1 METKST
7 REVILDAAVAVY
19 GRGGSRGFSMRGV
32 ASEAGITATAIYR
45 HFPDKA
51 ALARALVERVR
62 RLLGGYL
69 LDGISGGTS
78 LDRVWSC
85 GDSYVRFVVDHPR
98 LYRLLFMD
106 PLDDALP
113 DVHEMQA
120 GDEAAPFRFVIDRIR
135 EAMADGFLAEGDPGR
150 AALSVWGHIHGLC
163 ALALVGRVPAEHLQA
178 LCRASLSDLYE
189 GLKRREAD
197 A

>member
-1 METKST
+1 MGARDT
-7 REVILDAAVAVY
+7 RESILDAAVTVY
-19 GRGGSRGFSMRGV
+19 GREGSRGFSMRGV
-32 ASEAGITATAIYR
+32 AAEAGITATAIYR

-69 LDGISGGTS
+69 LDGISGNDS
-78 LDRVWSC
+78 LERVWSC
-85 GDSYVRFVVDHPR
+85 GDSYVRFVVDHPQ

-106 PLDDALP
+106 PLDETLP

-120 GDEAAPFRFVIDRIR
+120 GEEAAPFRFVIDRIR
-135 EAMADGFLAEGDPGR
+135 EAMADGYLADRDPGKT
-150 AALSVWGHIHGLC
+150 ALSVWAHIHGLS
-163 ALALVGRVPAEHLQA
+163 ALALVGRVPAEHLRS

-189 GLKRREAD
+189 GLKRRETD
-197 A
+197 G